1 MSESDREG
9 EQRYEDE
16 LRFRAKRELRKR
28 MRSVRG
34 ALPASAIEQR
44 SRSIIDRLVTL
55 DEWGTAKTVALFMS
69 LPDEVQLG
77 ELIRIA
83 REEHKRVALP
93 VVVDGQPTLTFRAPF
108 DGAIDHALVTSPF
121 GIQEPAED
129 APVVAPNEID
139 LAIVPALAIDPRGH
153 RIGYGAGYYDHTLTL
168 MTRAVRV
175 AVAFDFQLIA
185 EVPIRAGDVPVTWI
199 VTDSRVM
206 RAES

>member
-1 MSESDREG
+1 MSVGDG
-9 EQRYEDE
+9 EKQYEDE

-28 MRSVRG
+28 MRSVR
-34 ALPASAIEQR
+34 AAIPPAAIAQR

-55 DEWGTAKTVALFMS
+55 DAWGSSKTVALFMS
-69 LPDEVQLG
+69 MPDEVQLE

-93 VVVDGQPTLTFRAPF
+93 VVVDGAKALTFRAPF
-108 DGAIDHALVTSPF
+108 DGAIAHALVTSPF

-129 APVVAPNEID
+129 APVVAYDEID

-168 MTRAVRV
+168 MTRALRV

-185 EVPIRAGDVPVTWI
+185 EVPIRADDVPVTWI
-199 VTDSRVM
+199 VTDARVM
-206 RAES
+206 RAE